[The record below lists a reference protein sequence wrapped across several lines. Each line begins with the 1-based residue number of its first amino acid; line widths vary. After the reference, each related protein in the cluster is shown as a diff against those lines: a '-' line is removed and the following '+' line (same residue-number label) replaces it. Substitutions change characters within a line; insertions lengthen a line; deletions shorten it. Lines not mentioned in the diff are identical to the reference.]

1 MISRGFASGIL
12 QLIQVCCS
20 TLIILICSRSR
31 YNFVSLHCRSYSYL
45 FAGMNFCD
53 FFAFM
58 ARFAFANLYQLYH
71 LREGLSRRAQ
81 HMIFNLKAIQRI
93 ALKMNSISQ
102 CGYEDILSSFKE
114 ILEDSS
120 FLELCVTLEETY
132 TKTYDEHGIMSY
144 STEPSSMHK
153 NFFDFSDS
161 RNCSPEDL
169 ALIIDHALANV
180 AIASDKC

>member
-1 MISRGFASGIL
+1 MKSQKTF
-12 QLIQVCCS
+12 
-20 TLIILICSRSR
+20 
-31 YNFVSLHCRSYSYL
+31 L

-71 LREGLSRRAQ
+71 LREGLSQRAQ